1 MKDMFVQTVMMF
13 SQSGQIN
20 LQYYKLV
27 NELEALKRRV
37 KKLDGKNV
45 FFVHQPFNPST
56 ATMIVSEAEV
66 DQIVTQTMYMKPRT
80 FNEKFFGGKTA
91 PDKLKFMTGSLN
103 RAIPKRQAQP
113 KRRVLR
119 TRREFMELY
128 KQSLNIFDPSKTG
141 KMGTFLNRT
150 MIKDLT
156 KKR

>member
-20 LQYYKLV
+20 PQYYKLV

-56 ATMIVSEAEV
+56 ATMIVSKAEV
-66 DQIVTQTMYMKPRT
+66 DQIVTQAMYMKPKA

-103 RAIPKRQAQP
+103 RAIAKRQAQP
-113 KRRVLR
+113 KSRVLR
-119 TRREFMELY
+119 TRREFMEFY
-128 KQSLNIFDPSKTG
+128 QQSLNIFDPSKTG

-150 MIKDLT
+150 MTKDLT
-156 KKR
+156 RKR